1 MGGELLKEGKF
12 TYFKKDSPSL
22 ATILILFFIAMLVVS
37 FIYELVKQILYPS
50 ITIWESHTVTILF
63 TSIVSVVILF
73 FPLRNLYQEQEKTKA
88 VLMHQH
94 EAEKKLRQSEAQ
106 YRTFVESVDDSIY
119 TVDRDLRYLL
129 INARH
134 LAQLGLSPG
143 VYIRKTYGE
152 LHSPEETSAFEEKV
166 RQIIGTKTSL
176 QYEYRRE
183 GKYYH
188 RKLNPVI
195 EPADNTVIAVTVIS
209 TDITDRKRAEE
220 ELKLFKASVDGAS
233 DEVFWL
239 DFEGN
244 IIYVNEAACRLT
256 GYSRQELLGMKIF
269 ALDPGLTPA
278 RWEKSTA
285 NLLMRKS
292 QIFTTQ
298 HRNRDGEIR
307 DVEIMTNYVRNDEA
321 EYCFAF
327 VRDITD
333 RKKTEKAIK
342 EQERFLNDILSA
354 IKDGIS
360 VQDPS
365 MTVLRAN
372 KTMEQWHHQS
382 VPLIGKRCFE
392 VYHQRRRPCDSCPVQ
407 KTLRTGKPDSS
418 ILTIKDADKITG
430 WAEVYSFPMF
440 SPETGE
446 ITGVIEYVSDITER
460 KYLEYTYEQEMEY
473 YTAELKRYTD
483 TLATTN
489 NKLNLLN
496 NVTRHDILNTVTG
509 LLGSVDMAL
518 VAGTKEEQTALL
530 HDIKSLGK
538 IVQRQIEF
546 TRQYQDIGIGA
557 AELQEVRSTIR
568 SAAEQL
574 PLEGITLEINV
585 DRLAIYADPLI
596 GKVFYNLME
605 NSLRHG
611 EHVTK
616 MSFDLRKSGSDM
628 IITFSDDGA
637 GIPEDLKEKIFLRG
651 FGKHTGLGM
660 YLARAI
666 LSITNIRIQETG
678 EFGKGVRFEIIV
690 PEQVYR
696 ESRFSPM

>member
-1 MGGELLKEGKF
+1 
-12 TYFKKDSPSL
+12 
-22 ATILILFFIAMLVVS
+22 
-37 FIYELVKQILYPS
+37 
-50 ITIWESHTVTILF
+50 
-63 TSIVSVVILF
+63 
-73 FPLRNLYQEQEKTKA
+73 
-88 VLMHQH
+88 
-94 EAEKKLRQSEAQ
+94 
-106 YRTFVESVDDSIY
+106 
-119 TVDRDLRYLL
+119 
-129 INARH
+129 
-134 LAQLGLSPG
+134 
-143 VYIRKTYGE
+143 
-152 LHSPEETSAFEEKV
+152 
-166 RQIIGTKTSL
+166 
-176 QYEYRRE
+176 
-183 GKYYH
+183 
-188 RKLNPVI
+188 
-195 EPADNTVIAVTVIS
+195 
-209 TDITDRKRAEE
+209 
-220 ELKLFKASVDGAS
+220 
-233 DEVFWL
+233 
-239 DFEGN
+239 
-244 IIYVNEAACRLT
+244 
-256 GYSRQELLGMKIF
+256 
-269 ALDPGLTPA
+269 
-278 RWEKSTA
+278 
-285 NLLMRKS
+285 
-292 QIFTTQ
+292 
-298 HRNRDGEIR
+298 
-307 DVEIMTNYVRNDEA
+307 MTNYVRNDEA

-530 HDIKSLGK
+530 HDIRSLGK